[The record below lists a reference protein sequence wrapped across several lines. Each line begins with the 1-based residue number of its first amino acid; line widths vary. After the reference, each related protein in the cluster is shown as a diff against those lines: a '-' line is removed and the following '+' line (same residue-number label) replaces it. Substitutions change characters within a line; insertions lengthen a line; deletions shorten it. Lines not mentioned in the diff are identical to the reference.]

1 MNRTLILASILPVAL
16 LGACATSTHPV
27 VPAAT
32 PAQQAVL
39 LDKMKTLEGEWTMPD
54 EKGVIQM
61 ASVFRVTAAGSA
73 VREVMFPGTPH
84 EMTNMYHMDG
94 PTMVMTHYCAIGN
107 QPSMRAQPGDGKTV
121 EFVPDSVWN
130 LTSKDGGY
138 MGGLKVTF
146 VDNDHVLFSW
156 THYKDGVPQD
166 AGGHNPVFTL
176 TRKK

>member
-1 MNRTLILASILPVAL
+1 MHRTLILAALTPIAL
-16 LGACATSTHPV
+16 LGACASTHRTV
-27 VPAAT
+27 DAAS

-54 EKGVIQM
+54 EKGAIQL

-94 PTMVMTHYCAIGN
+94 ATLMMTHYCAIGN
-107 QPSMRAQPGDGKTV
+107 QPHMRAQPGDGKTIV
-121 EFVPDSVWN
+121 FQPDSVSN
-130 LTSKDGGY
+130 LTNKDGGY
-138 MGGLKVTF
+138 MGGVKVTF
-146 VDNDHVLFSW
+146 VDNDHVTFSW
-156 THYKDGVPQD
+156 THYKDGVAQ
-166 AGGHNPVFTL
+166 AAGHNPDFVL